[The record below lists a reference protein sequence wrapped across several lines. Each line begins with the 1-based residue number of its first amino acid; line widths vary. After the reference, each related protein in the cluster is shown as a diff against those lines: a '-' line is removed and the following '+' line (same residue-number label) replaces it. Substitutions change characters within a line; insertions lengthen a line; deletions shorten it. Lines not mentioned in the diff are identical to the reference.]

1 MKLRKKSRE
10 IAGLQECKSKN
21 GLCLYCVIPILFSLI
36 LVFSHFSPASLN
48 ARRKGRKLTS
58 GDSYEPFD
66 ELENVGFSEEPD
78 IILLFE
84 TSGHFYVHENCA
96 TWSEGIKKPAVKD
109 EKESADK
116 TPEKKSGKITEMTGV
131 DLAVKSS
138 VNQKCAYCKH
148 FGASVKCKES
158 GRMYH
163 FPCAAAS
170 GSFMYK
176 PTMTL
181 VGTDSLSKVSSFGEL
196 FFHLFIYVFCFCTLV
211 V

>member
-1 MKLRKKSRE
+1 M
-10 IAGLQECKSKN
+10 
-21 GLCLYCVIPILFSLI
+21 
-36 LVFSHFSPASLN
+36 N

-116 TPEKKSGKITEMTGV
+116 TPEKKSGKITEMNGV

-138 VNQKCAYCKH
+138 VNQKCGYCKH

-196 FFHLFIYVFCFCTLV
+196 FFHLFIYVFCFALWLCKFQNSSSSLKKTLFYQKNRYYRV
-211 V
+211 FKCQKLNTF